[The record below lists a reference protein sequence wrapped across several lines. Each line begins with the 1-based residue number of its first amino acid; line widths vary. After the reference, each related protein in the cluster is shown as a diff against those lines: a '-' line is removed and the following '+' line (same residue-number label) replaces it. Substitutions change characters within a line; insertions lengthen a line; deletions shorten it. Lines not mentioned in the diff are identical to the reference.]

1 MFELDDLIRV
11 AKRENNFRRK
21 YLYVNPLQGKHMP
34 VSPGIALKLFSGLR
48 EKLASRYPGERLLVI
63 GFAETAT
70 AIGSSLAYGG
80 ANVSHYISTT
90 REDLSGAAYLVFAE
104 AHSHAPEQRLALN
117 GFAEVLGDP
126 AGERGGNDTGND
138 GDKNAGMADK
148 RVDRIVF
155 AEDEVTTGNTIMNLV
170 RLIRERWGSAAPAF
184 GIASVLNS
192 MTAARLSEFAAQGVP
207 CDYLFRIPFEYR
219 ISSVDSYSY
228 GSPEKAGDTEDP
240 ASNDRGARSD
250 REAATQI
257 IRLGHYR
264 NPRFLSGVQEL
275 RSRTDQFVKAAL
287 ERLPDLKP
295 GAGVLILGTEELMFP
310 GLLLGAALEQR
321 RPDLRV
327 RFHAT
332 TRSPIAVSREADYP
346 LHRRWDLPGL
356 YDSGRRTFIYN
367 LDSYDQA
374 LIVTDSCFWDRGLP
388 CLETALRQAGN
399 RRITLIQWGDFRYE
413 EQL

>member
-34 VSPGIALKLFSGLR
+34 VSPGIALDLFSGLR
-48 EKLASRYPGERLLVI
+48 EKLISRYPGERLMVI

-80 ANVSHYISTT
+80 VNVSYYVSTT

-117 GFAEVLGDP
+117 GFAEVLGAP
-126 AGERGGNDTGND
+126 AGEQD
-138 GDKNAGMADK
+138 GIAAGRFDRKVA
-148 RVDRIVF
+148 RIVF

-170 RLIRERWGSAAPAF
+170 RLIREKWGSASPEF
-184 GIASVLNS
+184 GIVSVLNS
-192 MTAARLSEFAAQGVP
+192 MTDARLSEFAAQGVP
-207 CDYLFRIPFEYR
+207 CDYLFRIPYEYR

-228 GSPEKAGDTEDP
+228 GSPEQAGDTEAP
-240 ASNDRGARSD
+240 SRNDRSDSSD
-250 REAATQI
+250 RADATQI
-257 IRLGHYR
+257 IELGNYR
-264 NPRFLSGVQEL
+264 NPRFLSLSADL
-275 RSRTDQFVKAAL
+275 RSRTDQFVRAAL

-295 GAGVLILGTEELMFP
+295 GAGVLILGTEEFMFP
-310 GLLLGAALEQR
+310 GLLLGASLEKR

-332 TRSPIAVSREADYP
+332 TRSPIAVSRDADYP
-346 LHRRWDLPGL
+346 LHQRWDLSGL
-356 YDSGRRTFIYN
+356 YDPGRRTFIYN
-367 LDSYDQA
+367 LDCYDQV
-374 LIVTDSCFWDRGLP
+374 LIVTDSCFWQQGLP
-388 CLETALRQAGN
+388 CLEAALRQAGN